1 MNSWVGRLIS
11 SLLPTDKD
19 QSLSLIPHDKLL
31 GTYYLFREPYDSN
44 IRYIEPK
51 RPNGTRSSY
60 LLYPQEI
67 RRVMLNTLGL
77 KDYVVDK
84 IIDVVW
90 DLRRVAFTVPEG
102 RFWTIKT
109 KEEDQIYVDARI
121 TFG

>member
-1 MNSWVGRLIS
+1 MNSWFGKWIS
-11 SLLPTDKD
+11 ALLPTDKD
-19 QSLSLIPHDKLL
+19 QSLSLTPHDKLI

-44 IRYIEPK
+44 VRYVEPK
-51 RPNGTRSSY
+51 RPNGMRSSY

-67 RRVMLNTLGL
+67 KRTMLRVLGL
-77 KDYVVDK
+77 KEHVVDK

-90 DLRRVAFTVPEG
+90 DLRRVAFTVPDG
-102 RFWTIKT
+102 RFWVMKT